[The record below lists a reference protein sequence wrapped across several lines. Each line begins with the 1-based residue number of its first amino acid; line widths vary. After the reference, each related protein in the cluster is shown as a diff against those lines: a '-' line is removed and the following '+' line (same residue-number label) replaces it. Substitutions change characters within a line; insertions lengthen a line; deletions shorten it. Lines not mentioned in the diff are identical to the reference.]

1 MGHRHGS
8 SISSGDRKSSFSL
21 IATLKSK
28 LESLVAY
35 DGTLTQ
41 SPDLEVVAKFEGK
54 HLRARYDRS
63 VIVSVDE
70 GDRWESNKRSL
81 GSRLL
86 WEEDREL

>member
-1 MGHRHGS
+1 MTPQRDPS
-8 SISSGDRKSSFSL
+8 SPSVDNKASLSL